1 MKRHAP
7 RGDLS
12 GLRRYAAVRTRTG
25 TRVDRAVKRLIDV
38 VGAGVL
44 LILTLPLLAAAALA
58 VLVTDGRPV
67 FHAEDREGLG
77 GLTLRVCKVR
87 TMRRGADACLA
98 EVLATDPAR
107 AEEFA
112 RYLCLRDDPRVLPG
126 VGWLLRRCS
135 IDELPQLVSV
145 LLGHMSLVGPRP
157 LPPHLIDLL
166 PPEHLEMRRR
176 VKPGLTGLW
185 QVRGRS
191 GNDVESWGRLDDRY
205 VRSWSLWQDILILA
219 RTPAVLLSGRGAH

>member
-1 MKRHAP
+1 V
-7 RGDLS
+7 G
-12 GLRRYAAVRTRTG
+12 
-25 TRVDRAVKRLIDV
+25 RAIKRLIDV
-38 VGAGVL
+38 VGAGVI

-67 FHAEDREGLG
+67 FYAQDREGLG
-77 GLTLRVCKVR
+77 GVTVRVFKVR
-87 TMRRGADACLA
+87 TMRRGADAGLD

-112 RYLCLRDDPRVLPG
+112 RYLCLRDDPRVSG
-126 VGWLLRRCS
+126 RVGQLLRRYS
-135 IDELPQLVSV
+135 IDELPQLGSV

-157 LPPHLIDLL
+157 LPLHLVERI
-166 PPEHLEMRRR
+166 PPGHLEMRRR

-191 GNDVESWGRLDDRY
+191 DNDLESWFRLDDRY
-205 VRSWSLWQDILILA
+205 VCSWSLWQDLLILA
-219 RTPAVLLSGRGAH
+219 RTPSVLLSGRGAH